1 MDKFVPKCFF
11 ESYKS
16 NIMNNLKE
24 QAAHK
29 AVEEIQSGM
38 VVGLGTGSTVYYALQ
53 KISYL
58 IKAGKLENIV
68 GIPSSKQTEKIAN
81 ELGIPLTNFTEH
93 KKIDLTIDG
102 ADEVD
107 KYLNLIKGGGG
118 ALLREK
124 ILAQASKKLIIIVDE
139 SKLSPKLGKRW
150 AVPIEVIKFA
160 YPIEI
165 EFLKTLAGEP
175 ELRMYDNLDEPV
187 VTDEGNYIID
197 TNFGTIGNP
206 FELASKLDSRAGI
219 VEHGLF
225 LHLAS
230 KVIVAGKEGIKIM
243 EKK

>member
-1 MDKFVPKCFF
+1 M
-11 ESYKS
+11 S
-16 NIMNNLKE
+16 NLKE

-38 VVGLGTGSTVYYALQ
+38 VVGLGTGSTVFYALQ
-53 KISYL
+53 KISHL
-58 IKAGKLENIV
+58 IKTGELENIV

-93 KKIDLTIDG
+93 KRIDLTIDG

-124 ILAQASKKLIIIVDE
+124 ILAQASKKLIIIIDE

-150 AVPIEVIKFA
+150 GVPIEVIKFA

-175 ELRMYDNLDEPV
+175 ELRKYDNLDEPV
-187 VTDEGNYIID
+187 ITDEGNYIID
-197 TNFGTIGNP
+197 VNFGTIGNP